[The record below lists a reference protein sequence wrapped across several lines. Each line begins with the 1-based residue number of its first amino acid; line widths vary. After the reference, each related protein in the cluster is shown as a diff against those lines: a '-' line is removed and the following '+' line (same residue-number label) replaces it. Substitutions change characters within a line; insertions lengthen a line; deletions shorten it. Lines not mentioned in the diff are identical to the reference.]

1 MATTADI
8 RNGLCIEVNG
18 EVFKVLEFLRFQTGR
33 GGAFVRTKLKNSV
46 NGKVIDHTFQS
57 GHAITEVRIER
68 RQFQYLYK
76 EENGF
81 ALMDQENYE
90 QITLNENMIDN
101 ARFLK
106 EGDIIEVLYH
116 ALKEVPLSA
125 EIPSTVNLKITYTE
139 PGVKGDTATNSM
151 KFATLE
157 TGAEIRVPLFVET
170 DDVIKI
176 DTTTGAYMERVKN
189 K

>member
-33 GGAFVRTKLKNSV
+33 GGAFVRTKLKNFV

-68 RQFQYLYK
+68 RQFQFLYK

-81 ALMDQENYE
+81 VLMDQENYE
-90 QITLNENMIDN
+90 QITLAENMLEN
-101 ARFLK
+101 SRFMK
-106 EGDIIEVLYH
+106 EGDVVEVLYH
-116 ALKEVPLSA
+116 AVKDTPLSA
-125 EIPSTVNLKITYTE
+125 EIPGTVTLKITYTE
-139 PGVKGDTATNSM
+139 PGIKGDTATNSM

-176 DTTTGAYMERVKN
+176 DTTTGTYMERVK